1 MRLALMAAALAA
13 AAATPLFARGT
24 VELTRAVFHERI
36 GDSRSGRT
44 IAPAG
49 DLRKGDSVIL
59 VVRWNNSNGAR
70 GFTVSSPVPTALT
83 YRSSS
88 LDNQTVSV
96 DGGISWGPLEAMHI
110 REAGGKRRASP
121 EDVTHLRWRI
131 TAQQAARGSG
141 QLTYSAI
148 VR

>member
-1 MRLALMAAALAA
+1 MRLAIMAAALAA
-13 AAATPLFARGT
+13 AAAAPLLARGS

-44 IAPAG
+44 IAPATN
-49 DLRKGDSVIL
+49 LRKGDNVIL
-59 VVRWNNSNGAR
+59 VVRWNHTNGAK
-70 GFTVSSPVPTALT
+70 GFTVSSPVPKTLS

-96 DGGISWGPLEAMHI
+96 DGGKSWGPLEAMHL
-110 REAGGKRRASP
+110 REAGSKRRASP

-131 TAQQAARGSG
+131 TAQEAARGSG